1 MVKCVLCDHEGCS
14 KITMQLNGVEG
25 TLEFWLCKDHLV
37 AEVRKA
43 ADKMPLA
50 STVLADVI
58 GQK

>member
-1 MVKCVLCDHEGCS
+1 
-14 KITMQLNGVEG
+14 MQLNGVEG